1 MPSLSVDLS
10 AVIDLINQCHPCHYL
25 RGRGHLPF
33 PTMDLAYRHQH
44 FRRHRGQE
52 YLSYHVIDLA
62 HTTIVTSHLQ
72 TTSSHQPAPIWS
84 DSTFTRSTLLTS
96 TSVMASSSLLC
107 RALVVG
113 NVVMYIRW
121 PCHRRTHAPHHHWQA
136 WIQPREPNLA
146 STEQDLFPRLRS

>member
-52 YLSYHVIDLA
+52 HLSYHVIDLA

-96 TSVMASSSLLC
+96 TSVMASSSLALSSIGC
-107 RALVVG
+107 GKRRHVYPLTMPSPHPCTSSSLTSMDPASGAKSSLNRARFV
-113 NVVMYIRW
+113 
-121 PCHRRTHAPHHHWQA
+121 
-136 WIQPREPNLA
+136 
-146 STEQDLFPRLRS
+146 STA